1 VTRVI
6 AAAANIFFSLLLGS
20 IALAFCA
27 VVFPQLVDSMINFA
41 SEIKSSIT
49 SAGIPVQYNIW
60 IKLIFKEESL
70 VLMFFVIIMR
80 ILFALLVWMISSM
93 LGGSQKA

>member
-1 VTRVI
+1 MTRVI
-6 AAAANIFFSLLLGS
+6 AATANIFFSLLLGA

-27 VVFPQLVDSMINFA
+27 VLFPALVDSMINFA
-41 SEIKSSIT
+41 SDIKNSVT
-49 SAGIPVQYNIW
+49 SAGIPVKYNIW

-80 ILFALLVWMISSM
+80 ILFALLVWGMSSM
-93 LGGSQKA
+93 VGSSSD

>member
-1 VTRVI
+1 MTRVI
-6 AAAANIFFSLLLGS
+6 AAAANIFFSLLLGA

-27 VVFPQLVDSMINFA
+27 VLFPGLVDSMINFA
-41 SEIKSSIT
+41 SQIKNYVT

-93 LGGSQKA
+93 IGSESS